1 MITKKNPDLFNFISF
16 IFNPENVIPL
26 LLIILAF
33 KSFSGASLYGWI
45 FMIVVFNY
53 LFNYIWLYYLS
64 FLGVEVDKPL
74 EKGSVKKDRLL
85 ALIPQ
90 ILVLG
95 LEMVI
100 SDLYGQ
106 QQPFHAGIVLFLI
119 GGILFSLVTYYW
131 KISTHAA
138 TTASLFTALTVIIS
152 FWYLFIFL
160 LVPIIYVSRK
170 KLYRHT
176 DYQLIMG
183 NLLGIIVTLVIL
195 DWYGLV
201 IAKV

>member
-1 MITKKNPDLFNFISF
+1 
-16 IFNPENVIPL
+16 
-26 LLIILAF
+26 
-33 KSFSGASLYGWI
+33 
-45 FMIVVFNY
+45 
-53 LFNYIWLYYLS
+53 
-64 FLGVEVDKPL
+64 
-74 EKGSVKKDRLL
+74 
-85 ALIPQ
+85 
-90 ILVLG
+90 
-95 LEMVI
+95 
-100 SDLYGQ
+100 
-106 QQPFHAGIVLFLI
+106 VLFLI

-131 KISTHAA
+131 KISAHAA

-152 FWYLFIFL
+152 FWYLFTFL

>member
-1 MITKKNPDLFNFISF
+1 MTIKKNLDIFNLISF
-16 IFNPENVIPL
+16 IFNPENVVPF

-33 KSFSGASLYGWI
+33 KTFSGTSLYWWI
-45 FMIVVFNY
+45 LMIVVFNF

-95 LEMVI
+95 VEIII

-106 QQPFHAGIVLFLI
+106 QQPFHAGIMLFLI
-119 GGILFSLVTYYW
+119 GGI
-131 KISTHAA
+131 
-138 TTASLFTALTVIIS
+138 TTASLFIALTVIIS
-152 FWYLFIFL
+152 FWYLFSFF

-170 KLYRHT
+170 KLHRHT

-183 NLLGIIVTLVIL
+183 NLLGIIVTLIVL
-195 DWYGLV
+195 DWFGLV
-201 IAKV
+201 IK